1 MRLNDFYYATCALVV
16 KYHVINHHISARS
29 PCRPI
34 MNCFHNLPFVSF
46 RWWRFIYFG
55 YGRTTNKV
63 TITASCSMCILLSGS
78 MIILLSN
85 HVSNA
90 LQHHLRNG
98 SKSYLLSKIYIE
110 PVLDPFVVCRALRTS
125 CITTSVLHFL

>member
-1 MRLNDFYYATCALVV
+1 MRLNDYYATCALVL

-46 RWWRFIYFG
+46 RWWRCIYFG

-63 TITASCSMCILLSGS
+63 TITASCSMSILLSGS
-78 MIILLSN
+78 MSILLSN

-90 LQHHLRNG
+90 LHHLRNG
-98 SKSYLLSKIYIE
+98 SKPCSLSKTVIE
-110 PVLDPFVVCRALRTS
+110 PGLGTFVVCRALRTS
-125 CITTSVLHFL
+125 CITTNVLHFL